1 MTRLPAQTLHA
12 HTCFVDGA
20 DTPLAMAQAAAA
32 AGLASFG
39 LSEHGF
45 VPPEAALSPGEEPC
59 WLTEADTPRYLAAA
73 RAAQAAVAGRL
84 AVYVGLELDSYGFDA
99 CAVREQLDYCIG
111 SVHLLPGEGG
121 LFSVDASRETLLAA
135 IRRCYGGDPL
145 RLAARYYA
153 EVAAFATRCRPDIL
167 GHIDL
172 ITKFD
177 EDGTLFSEAG
187 RAYRRLAL
195 AAVDAAV
202 EAGCLIEINTGAI
215 ARGYRQTP
223 YPRRFLLERVRA
235 RGGRIVLSS
244 DAHSAAARRL
254 RPGRCRGAGPERG
267 LYRIPAPHAGGLR
280 PRAALIVPPSLSRP
294 APDQYAL
301 ITEEVQDFSPPA
313 PNLPSVFPLAP
324 HRPAVLTIPF
334 APRRPVL
341 IRCPVPHSA
350 DPFAPRRS
358 PRRFSKRPRSQKA
371 GRRDASR
378 RPVHAVFPEHV
389 RRPGGASRAVQ
400 AAPAAAYP
408 MDTTR

>member
-73 RAAQAAVAGRL
+73 RAAQAVVAGRL

-177 EDGTLFSEAG
+177 EGGTLFSEAG
-187 RAYRRLAL
+187 RAYRILAL

-244 DAHSAAARRL
+244 DAHSAAAVACGLADAAALARSVGFTEYQRL
-254 RPGRCRGAGPERG
+254 TPEG
-267 LYRIPAPHAGGLR
+267 FVPAPL
-280 PRAALIVPPSLSRP
+280 
-294 APDQYAL
+294 
-301 ITEEVQDFSPPA
+301 
-313 PNLPSVFPLAP
+313 
-324 HRPAVLTIPF
+324 
-334 APRRPVL
+334 
-341 IRCPVPHSA
+341 
-350 DPFAPRRS
+350 
-358 PRRFSKRPRSQKA
+358 
-371 GRRDASR
+371 
-378 RPVHAVFPEHV
+378 
-389 RRPGGASRAVQ
+389 
-400 AAPAAAYP
+400 
-408 MDTTR
+408 